1 MEGEQKGH
9 AESLSLFL
17 LDPLNLSNN
26 FRNDQIIFKMF
37 SSFYILGF
45 FFFLPETTLNF
56 FEIGICDVFCPESD
70 GLCREDNY
78 GCPACK
84 SRLSRK

>member
-45 FFFLPETTLNF
+45 FFSARNNFEFL
-56 FEIGICDVFCPESD
+56 
-70 GLCREDNY
+70 
-78 GCPACK
+78 
-84 SRLSRK
+84 